1 MTADPEQQI
10 AAARLGGE
18 AALGTLLELYRNYLR
33 LQARIEIGRHL
44 QGKLDASDVV
54 QETFLDAHRHFPQFQ
69 GRTEQQLVHWLRQIL
84 AGKVSNL
91 VRHYAGTQGRDI
103 RREQSYHVH
112 LNQSSLRLEQA
123 LPGSVSSPSQ
133 QAVKREQAVLLADA
147 LERLPEDYREVILL
161 RHWESLP
168 FQEIAR
174 RLRRTKDS
182 VEKLWLRALTRLR
195 QSMGDQV

>member
-1 MTADPEQQI
+1 MTVELEQKI
-10 AAARLGGE
+10 AAARDGGEQDLGG
-18 AALGTLLELYRNYLR
+18 LLELYRNYLR
-33 LQARIEIGRHL
+33 LLARVEIGRHL

-54 QETFLDAHRHFPQFQ
+54 QETFLDAHKHFPQFA
-69 GRTEQQLVHWLRQIL
+69 GRTEAQLVRWLRQIL

-103 RREQSYHVH
+103 RREQGFQVN
-112 LNQSSLRLEQA
+112 LDQSSLRLEQA
-123 LPGSVSSPSQ
+123 LSGSVSSPSQ

-147 LERLPEDYREVILL
+147 LELLPEDYREVILL

-174 RLRRTKDS
+174 RLHRTKDS

-195 QSMGDQV
+195 QIMGDQA